1 MWPQQA
7 YSPYPALQGYGGY
20 PSPIHGGAAM
30 QQGQVAQYMP
40 QQPAPMPVIAA
51 PMMVTSKSIVPAS
64 QTPRLGDAKV
74 IQNEWYDYLIHG
86 YGQIIAE
93 EEGIFTNPERIG
105 KPNLTNFNKA
115 GELSNDKQ
123 FEICAIWSSFYFDD
137 SEAEVKTP
145 GSPSASRLYELIAY
159 YTRLI
164 MQQQDSSTTVLQGHR
179 VPAGGGVS
187 GFDANSGAFVK
198 NQGDANSQNLYRFD
212 QSCRYLVPPGR
223 TFSFILKWMSRLP
236 GGTVFPTGFNPLE
249 RFNSALTTE
258 KRCCYGAVGI
268 EVRDFVNG

>member
-1 MWPQQA
+1 
-7 YSPYPALQGYGGY
+7 
-20 PSPIHGGAAM
+20 M
-30 QQGQVAQYMP
+30 QQGQVQQYMP
-40 QQPAPMPVIAA
+40 QMPVAMPQIAM
-51 PMMVTSKSIVPAS
+51 PMRVTSQSVIPAS

-74 IQNEWYDYLIHG
+74 IQNEWYDYLLSG
-86 YGQIIAE
+86 YGKTISE

-105 KPNLTNFNKA
+105 KPQLTNFNKA

-137 SEAEVKTP
+137 SEAAVKTA
-145 GSPSASRLYELIAY
+145 GAPSASRLYDLIAY

-164 MQQQDSSTTVLQGHR
+164 LQQQDSYTTVLQGHR
-179 VPAGGGVS
+179 IPAGGGVS
-187 GFDANSGAFVK
+187 GFDVNSGAFVK

-223 TFSFILKWMSRLP
+223 TFAFILKWMSRLD
-236 GGTVFPTGFNPLE
+236 GGAVFPTGFNPLQ
-249 RFNSALTTE
+249 RFNDALSTE
-258 KRCCYGAVGI
+258 KRVCYGAVGI